1 MKIANVS
8 GRAAIAVDG
17 GFVDVETAS
26 GGALPSD
33 PMALLERLDEA
44 RALQIPADAPRIV
57 DPKLGPPVPRPS
69 KILAIGLNYRLHA
82 EEAGMALPE
91 RPVVFTKL
99 PSALTGPYDP
109 IEMPSDRTTVD
120 WEVEL
125 VLVVGRRGRRIAA
138 ADAWS
143 YIAGVTCGQD
153 VSDREEQM
161 RDLKQFT
168 MAKSFDTYGP
178 IGPVVTTTDEL
189 ANPDDLAI
197 SCSIDGRQMQSSRTS
212 DFIFDVGEVVEHVSR
227 VCTLEVGDLIFTGTP
242 QGVGM
247 GQKPPWFLQ
256 PGMVVE
262 TSVEGVGS
270 MRNEVVAAPPYGG

>member
-17 GFVDVETAS
+17 GLVDVETAS

-33 PMALLERLDEA
+33 PMALLARLDEA

-178 IGPVVTTTDEL
+178 IGPVVTTIDEL

-197 SCSIDGRQMQSSRTS
+197 SCTIDGKRMQSSRTS
-212 DFIFDVGEVVEHVSR
+212 DFIFDVGQVVEHVSR

-262 TSVEGVGS
+262 TEVEGVGS
-270 MRNEVVAAPPYGG
+270 MRNEVVAGPPYGG

>member
-26 GGALPSD
+26 GGTLPSD
-33 PMALLERLDEA
+33 PMALLARLDDA
-44 RALQIPADAPRIV
+44 RALQIPADAPRIA

-143 YIAGVTCGQD
+143 HIAGVTCGQD

-178 IGPVVTTTDEL
+178 IGPVVTTLDEL

-197 SCSIDGRQMQSSRTS
+197 SCTVDGKLMQSSRTS
-212 DFIFDVGEVVEHVSR
+212 DFIFDVGQVVEHVSR

-262 TSVEGVGS
+262 TEVEGVGR
-270 MRNEVVAAPPYGG
+270 MRNEVVAGPPYGG

>member
-17 GFVDVETAS
+17 GFVDVESAS
-26 GGALPSD
+26 GGTLPSD

-44 RALQIPADAPRIV
+44 RAWQVPADAPRIAS
-57 DPKLGPPVPRPS
+57 PTLGPPVPRPS

-82 EEAGMALPE
+82 EESGMALPE

-109 IEMPSDRTTVD
+109 IEMPSDRTSVD

-125 VLVVGRRGRRIAA
+125 VLVVGRRGRYIPA

-143 YIAGVTCGQD
+143 YMAGVTCGQD

-178 IGPVVTTTDEL
+178 IGPVMTTVDEL

-197 SCSIDGRQMQSSRTS
+197 SCSIDGRLMQSSRTS
-212 DFIFDVGEVVEHVSR
+212 DFIFDVGQVVEHVSR

-242 QGVGM
+242 AGVGM

-262 TSVEGVGS
+262 TEVEGVGS
-270 MRNEVVAAPPYGG
+270 MRNEVVAGPPYGG